1 MTPHLTHE
9 QFCDL
14 LLDSTPQAAHESG
27 RLELL
32 REHLRDCSICAAD
45 FASLNESLTVFRSTA
60 TAWSTREWNRAKAN
74 AVSQRLAPARP
85 RSFMPAA
92 LWTAAAA
99 LVVSAT
105 LPFALHRTPPANPKT
120 PVAVVHTAT
129 PTNQSDEALLE
140 EVNETLSSSIPS
152 PMEPL
157 DDPTAGR
164 PNQSNNQR
172 KN

>member
-9 QFCDL
+9 QLCDL
-14 LLDSTPQAAHESG
+14 LLDSTPQEIHEAD
-27 RLELL
+27 RLGLL

-45 FASLNESLTVFRSTA
+45 FAALSESLTVFRSTA
-60 TAWSTREWNRAKAN
+60 TAWSTREWNSAKAS
-74 AVSQRLAPARP
+74 AISQRLAPDRP
-85 RSFMPAA
+85 RSVMPAA

-99 LVVSAT
+99 LVVAAT
-105 LPFALHRTPPANPKT
+105 LPLALHRTPHATLKAPT
-120 PVAVVHTAT
+120 AVVHTAA

-140 EVNETLSSSIPS
+140 EVNETLSSLIPS